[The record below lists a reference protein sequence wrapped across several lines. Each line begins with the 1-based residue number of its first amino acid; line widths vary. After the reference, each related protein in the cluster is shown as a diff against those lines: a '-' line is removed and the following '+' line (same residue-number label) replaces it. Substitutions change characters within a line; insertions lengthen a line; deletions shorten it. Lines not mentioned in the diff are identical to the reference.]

1 MLTRKQYELL
11 VFINRRLSDGG
22 VSPSFEEMKDALGLK
37 SKSGIHR
44 LISGLEE
51 RGFIRRLPHRARAL
65 EVVRLPE
72 DTAIAGV
79 RGRAAGERGRF
90 SPTVIRGDFKAA
102 LPGTSITGDGEAVQ
116 LPLYGRIAAGT
127 PIEALRDQSN
137 SIGVPSGLLG
147 NGEHYALEVAGDSMI
162 DAGIL
167 DGDTVLIQRCE
178 TAESGQ
184 IVVALVDSNEV
195 TLKRLRR
202 RGDSIALEPA
212 NKEYETRIFGFPVTP
227 SPFPLPHWGLDPFDR
242 FTLDIPPE
250 VRVVVAE
257 EIVVQPRGGV
267 VLLPGK
273 AQRVG
278 RATADRLRDGVAV
291 DAGDAVP
298 VSAPDA
304 LSIFCGCPTWSA
316 RM

>member
-11 VFINRRLSDGG
+11 VFINRRLCDGG
-22 VSPSFEEMKDALGLK
+22 VSPSFEEMKEALGLK

-72 DTAIAGV
+72 DTAVSGA
-79 RGRAAGERGRF
+79 RGRSSGAAERSRF

-102 LPGTSITGDGEAVQ
+102 LPGTPISSSDEAVQ

-137 SIGVPSGLLG
+137 SIGVPAGMLG
-147 NGEHYALEVAGDSMI
+147 NGEHYALEVAGDSMV

-184 IVVALVDSNEV
+184 IVVALIDNNEV

-212 NKEYETRIFGFPVTP
+212 NKDYETRIFGPDRVKVQGR
-227 SPFPLPHWGLDPFDR
+227 LVGL
-242 FTLDIPPE
+242 
-250 VRVVVAE
+250 
-257 EIVVQPRGGV
+257 
-267 VLLPGK
+267 
-273 AQRVG
+273 
-278 RATADRLRDGVAV
+278 LR
-291 DAGDAVP
+291 
-298 VSAPDA
+298 
-304 LSIFCGCPTWSA
+304 
-316 RM
+316 RY